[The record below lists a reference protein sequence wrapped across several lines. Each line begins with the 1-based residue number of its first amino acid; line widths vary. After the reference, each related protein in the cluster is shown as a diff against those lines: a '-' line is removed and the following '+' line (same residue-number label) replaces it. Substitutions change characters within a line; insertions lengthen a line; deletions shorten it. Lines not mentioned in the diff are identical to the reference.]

1 MTVKIKLNDPVYKM
15 LEKLSKE
22 DKTTVENY
30 IQIAVYEKMS
40 SLNALSYIEE
50 RAKKAKIED
59 FEKLLKKVP
68 SIQPLEGDE
77 KD

>member
-1 MTVKIKLNDPVYKM
+1 M
-15 LEKLSKE
+15 
-22 DKTTVENY
+22 
-30 IQIAVYEKMS
+30 
-40 SLNALSYIEE
+40 
-50 RAKKAKIED
+50 KKNQED